1 MEPTDLTGIPV
12 QYQVYITWGV
22 IAAKYLAEFYS
33 SVRAGG
39 GLRRIIMSFWFGET
53 IPKAIADDYKAEL
66 TTKPIL
72 PTNPDPQ

>member
-22 IAAKYLAEFYS
+22 IAVKYLAEFYS

-39 GLRRIIMSFWFGET
+39 GMRRIIMSFWFGEN
-53 IPKAIADDYKAEL
+53 IPVVVAKDYKKEL
-66 TTKPIL
+66 ETTKPTQ
-72 PTNPDPQ
+72 PTL